1 MKPVRRVL
9 TTKPNIPLFDSDLSE
24 ILSLIGHYVEARGG
38 TAYVVGGYIRDRLL
52 GIATSNVDLVVDGI
66 SPTDVARMMHRKAGF
81 TSPVIFRRFGT
92 VLAVGRGYEIEIS
105 RLKGDLKADATRRD
119 FTINCLYVRIGMS
132 SPRVGWERIVDPT
145 GRGIVDL
152 KQGLLTTPTD
162 PIVTLIDDPVRAVR
176 ALRFHAT
183 LGFKVSR
190 PVLEAIARMVYLVAS
205 RPPERMRQELEKIVT
220 SKRLYSSLKLM
231 AATNLLKVLLPELA
245 CTDGYDQAIPFH
257 RYDLLT
263 HLLKTASFV
272 PADLPLRLAALLHDI
287 GKPST
292 RSRRGTRTVYY
303 GHDKVSA
310 QLATSLLSR
319 LRFPN
324 KVLDEVEFLIR
335 NHMLNYSDRWS
346 DAAIRRLIKRC
357 GPLLDKLLLLVEA
370 DRRAQAPGVHPYRLV
385 SLRRR
390 ISDLK
395 DEGADM
401 ISSPL
406 DGFEIMEI
414 LGLSEG
420 PKVGEAKNFL
430 TSLVL
435 KLGRKMSK
443 EEARRH
449 LIKWAIKH
457 DLTRRL

>member
-1 MKPVRRVL
+1 MYKRQ
-9 TTKPNIPLFDSDLSE
+9 
-24 ILSLIGHYVEARGG
+24 
-38 TAYVVGGYIRDRLL
+38 
-52 GIATSNVDLVVDGI
+52 
-66 SPTDVARMMHRKAGF
+66 
-81 TSPVIFRRFGT
+81 
-92 VLAVGRGYEIEIS
+92 AV
-105 RLKGDLKADATRRD
+105 
-119 FTINCLYVRIGMS
+119 
-132 SPRVGWERIVDPT
+132 
-145 GRGIVDL
+145 
-152 KQGLLTTPTD
+152 
-162 PIVTLIDDPVRAVR
+162 
-176 ALRFHAT
+176 
-183 LGFKVSR
+183 
-190 PVLEAIARMVYLVAS
+190 
-205 RPPERMRQELEKIVT
+205 
-220 SKRLYSSLKLM
+220 
-231 AATNLLKVLLPELA
+231 
-245 CTDGYDQAIPFH
+245 
-257 RYDLLT
+257 
-263 HLLKTASFV
+263 
-272 PADLPLRLAALLHDI
+272 
-287 GKPST
+287 
-292 RSRRGTRTVYY
+292 
-303 GHDKVSA
+303 
-310 QLATSLLSR
+310 
-319 LRFPN
+319 
-324 KVLDEVEFLIR
+324 
-335 NHMLNYSDRWS
+335 
-346 DAAIRRLIKRC
+346 RRLIKRC